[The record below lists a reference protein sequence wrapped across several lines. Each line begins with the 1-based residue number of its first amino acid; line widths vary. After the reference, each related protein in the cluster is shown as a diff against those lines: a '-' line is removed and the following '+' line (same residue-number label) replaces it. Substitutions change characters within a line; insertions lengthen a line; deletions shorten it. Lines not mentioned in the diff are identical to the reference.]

1 MGDTTTGT
9 ETGQA
14 GDGTTGQAGSDQGT
28 QTGQQTGQPAGE
40 QPKDG
45 DVSTLPDW
53 AQTLIRDTRA
63 EAGKSRTNAKQ
74 TAADEAR
81 QAVLDEFAVKLGYKK
96 GETDP
101 AKLTEQ
107 LNDERDTAR
116 QARVELSVFRRAA
129 KHDGD
134 PDALLDSRQF
144 QASIA
149 ELDPAAADFEAK
161 VEAAIK
167 TAVKDNPKLKKTAP
181 AASGPSG
188 GQFGGGPGGPPKK
201 AGSLEDAVAA
211 RLGAQ

>member
-14 GDGTTGQAGSDQGT
+14 SDDTTGQAGSDQGT

-53 AQTLIRDTRA
+53 AQTLIRETRA
-63 EAGKSRTNAKQ
+63 EAGKARTNAKQ

-81 QAVLDEFAVKLGYKK
+81 QKLVDEFAVVLGLKK
-96 GETDP
+96 GEADP

-107 LNDERDTAR
+107 LNGERSTAR
-116 QARVELSVFRRAA
+116 QARLELSVFRTAG
-129 KHDGD
+129 KYEGD
-134 PDALLDSRQF
+134 AEALLDSRQF
-144 QASIA
+144 LASVA
-149 ELDPAAADFEAK
+149 DLDPNAADFAAK

-167 TAVKDNPKLKKTAP
+167 AAVKDNPKLKKSAP
-181 AASGPSG
+181 AVTGPSG

-201 AGSLEDAVAA
+201 AASLEDAVAA
-211 RLGAQ
+211 RLGT